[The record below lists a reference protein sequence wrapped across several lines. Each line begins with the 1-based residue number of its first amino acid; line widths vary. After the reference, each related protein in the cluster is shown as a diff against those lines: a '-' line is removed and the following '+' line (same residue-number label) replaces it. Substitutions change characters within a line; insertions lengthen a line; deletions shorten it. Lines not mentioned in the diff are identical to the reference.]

1 MDTHDDTN
9 KSTSHHT
16 QKSTPGGLK
25 IKCEKQMPKTVKE
38 IVGKSF
44 ILPGLKR
51 IF

>member
-25 IKCEKQMPKTVKE
+25 IKCESKCKNFLNK
-38 IVGKSF
+38 
-44 ILPGLKR
+44 L
-51 IF
+51 